1 VKILCTTGIT
11 RDQPFERHEAGEILE
26 VDWPRRVLEDLLRVG
41 AIEIVD
47 TDEAGEVEDGGDRG

>member
-11 RDQPFERHEAGEILE
+11 RDEPFERHEAGEILE
-26 VDWPRRVLEDLLRVG
+26 VDWPRRVIEDLLRVG

-47 TDEAGEVEDGGDRG
+47 ADEAGEVEDGGDSG